1 MLYTGLAGGFE
12 PLSSHEAC
20 PPAGSLNPGV
30 PGAPHPQCSGATY
43 GRWQRTSD
51 RPNLPSPPVSSP
63 CDHLPLRRGH
73 VRKHFSFLRLENGP
87 GAHWQLISN
96 LQATLGKTRPARLRP
111 PGEGRRG
118 SSPPGQFRRPAEP
131 GSQGWLW
138 PQRPHCRK
146 PGPALNN
153 PGARVRGGGE
163 HDRGRG
169 TARPVDAG
177 PGQVAGSCLRGSLGP
192 ATAFNDRA
200 PHPHSP
206 THAGPAARDGS
217 NVVRSQGQEGGTFVH
232 VPLSKGRQRVLQK
245 STELQTRKQC
255 FPEGSF
261 LPVFSGH
268 QEASPQPQSHAKMGM
283 KSQLPAR

>member
-1 MLYTGLAGGFE
+1 MPYTGLAGGFE

-138 PQRPHCRK
+138 PQGPHCRK

-177 PGQVAGSCLRGSLGP
+177 PGQVAGSCLRGSP
-192 ATAFNDRA
+192 RA
-200 PHPHSP
+200 C
-206 THAGPAARDGS
+206 DGI
-217 NVVRSQGQEGGTFVH
+217 
-232 VPLSKGRQRVLQK
+232 
-245 STELQTRKQC
+245 
-255 FPEGSF
+255 
-261 LPVFSGH
+261 
-268 QEASPQPQSHAKMGM
+268 
-283 KSQLPAR
+283 